1 VPPSNSRRRR
11 RIGTPSTMRLRMR
24 PSAIEYIKNTAQ
36 ITATCRQA
44 GVNAA
49 MMQKV
54 VMPR

>member
-1 VPPSNSRRRR
+1 
-11 RIGTPSTMRLRMR
+11 MRLRMR
-24 PSAIEYIKNTAQ
+24 PSAIEYKKNTAQ
-36 ITATCRQA
+36 ITAICRQA